1 MNNSLQTAETY
12 NKQFLRDIL
21 LAMLLG
27 VLTVFFCVYVA
38 DGLFGI
44 RGLKHREVIGQAD
57 WGPVTRSWVERE
69 NQTGA
74 VIFWLFLLGLPL
86 LFTRWTKW
94 RYTLFNLLI
103 YPMLWYI
110 VDACVESHHGH
121 LILSGTMGW
130 FSGLDK
136 VINPIFM
143 SIQFLV
149 AHSMVFF
156 AVYCIRKIRQKTK
169 KA

>member
-1 MNNSLQTAETY
+1 MKDNLQTAESY
-12 NKQFLRDIL
+12 NKQFLREIL
-21 LAMLLG
+21 LAILLA

-44 RGLKHREVIGQAD
+44 RGLKCREVIGEEV
-57 WGPVTRSWVERE
+57 WGPVTRSWVDRE

-74 VIFWLFLLGLPL
+74 VTFWIFLFGLPL
-86 LFTRWTKW
+86 LFTCWTKW

-121 LILSGTMGW
+121 LILSGTLGW
-130 FSGLDK
+130 FSGWDK
-136 VINPIFM
+136 FINPIFM
-143 SIQFLV
+143 SIQFFV
-149 AHSMVFF
+149 AHSIVFF
-156 AVYCIRKIRQKTK
+156 AVYCIRKARQKMK

>member
-1 MNNSLQTAETY
+1 MNTSLLTVEAY

-21 LAMLLG
+21 LAMLLA

-44 RGLKHREVIGQAD
+44 QGLKHREVIGQAD
-57 WGPVTRSWVERE
+57 WGPVTRSWVDRE

-74 VIFWLFLLGLPL
+74 VIFWVFLFGLPL

-103 YPMLWYI
+103 NPMLWYI

-121 LILSGTMGW
+121 LILSGTLGW

-143 SIQFLV
+143 SIQFFV
-149 AHSMVFF
+149 AQSMVFL